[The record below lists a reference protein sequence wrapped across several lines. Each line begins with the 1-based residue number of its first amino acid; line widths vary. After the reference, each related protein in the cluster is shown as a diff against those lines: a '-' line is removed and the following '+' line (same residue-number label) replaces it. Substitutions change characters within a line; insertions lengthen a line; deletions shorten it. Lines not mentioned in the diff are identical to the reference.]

1 LRYLLHKLHLTLR
14 RLLLKQGEDAATIN
28 KDEEADAAADVE
40 ATPEILPRE
49 TYLAI
54 PTLTVRNVESKVIP

>member
-14 RLLLKQGEDAATIN
+14 RPLLKQGEDAATIN

-40 ATPEILPRE
+40 ATP
-49 TYLAI
+49 
-54 PTLTVRNVESKVIP
+54 

>member
-49 TYLAI
+49 TSLAI
-54 PTLTVRNVESKVIP
+54 PMLTVRNVESKVIP